1 MGHDVIRVITLIAL
15 LLFFGT
21 VTFLFPPMA
30 ESQSP
35 PVARLFS
42 PPLGYRDGV
51 EYGPRVT
58 YDNGGTLIE
67 NTDYGIKNPDLQGN
81 TCFGVDFSMLFH
93 AGEDW
98 YREDG
103 NSTQGA
109 EVTAVADGKVVFA
122 DPINYPGRVVI
133 IEHVLPSGE
142 EVYSMYAHIENLTVS
157 NGQIVSRGQRLGTV
171 MYQPYNGRYPEY
183 HPSGDDSHLHFEIR
197 YFYDGSN
204 IYDDHPACNG
214 IIPGRGYTYP
224 EHPDDFP
231 SPGAGYTDPATFV
244 QNRLGSFL
252 PFILKNYA
260 VCTEGGELIQNGD
273 FETGPPAPP
282 WIQHSNVG
290 HELVSDYLP
299 HGGIWGVWLGGFNNA
314 YEEIHQNFVVPE
326 NTSRLTVSFY
336 VVMGSDDSSSVVRDH
351 FYARLQNEAGQT
363 IMTLVEMDNTDEEW
377 VWWHWIV
384 RVDNASTLTG
394 QSVRLSFLATN
405 DGNGQA
411 TSFWLDDIS
420 ITSTCGIEIGSL
432 GIGSTTYQLEGNVAP
447 RSVNKPFTESSNAY
461 PGP

>member
-1 MGHDVIRVITLIAL
+1 MRQNIIFVSTLIAL

-21 VTFLFPPMA
+21 LAFPFPLMA
-30 ESQSP
+30 EAQSP

-51 EYGPRVT
+51 EYGPRIT
-58 YDNGGTLIE
+58 YDNSGMLIE
-67 NTDYGIKNPDLQGN
+67 NTNYGIRNPDLQGN

-109 EVTAVADGKVVFA
+109 EVTAVADGKVVFS

-142 EVYSMYAHIENLTVS
+142 KVYSMYAHIENLAVS

-204 IYDDHPACNG
+204 IYDDYPACNG

-231 SPGAGYTDPATFV
+231 TPGAGYTDPATFV
-244 QNRLGSFL
+244 KNRQGSFL
-252 PFILKNYA
+252 PAILKNYA
-260 VCTEGGELIQNGD
+260 LCTEGTSLIQNGG
-273 FETGPPAPP
+273 FEDGPSRWIEGSSIIRSTSDPYPP
-282 WIQHSNVG
+282 PSVYEGEWAA
-290 HELVSDYLP
+290 
-299 HGGIWGVWLGGFNNA
+299 WLGGYNNA
-314 YEEIHQNFVVPE
+314 NDRLYQYFTVPVNLDFLALSYYVWVGTDETSGQWDYLYVTLRDENNAILSSDQLDNSTLPEHTWVRREQTIYGLGSLAGQQLHLMFQAITDGSNITSFVVDNVSLVEHCGAGTSALSAGPVVSTPIHQ
-326 NTSRLTVSFY
+326 
-336 VVMGSDDSSSVVRDH
+336 SSPIRS
-351 FYARLQNEAGQT
+351 
-363 IMTLVEMDNTDEEW
+363 
-377 VWWHWIV
+377 
-384 RVDNASTLTG
+384 
-394 QSVRLSFLATN
+394 
-405 DGNGQA
+405 
-411 TSFWLDDIS
+411 IS
-420 ITSTCGIEIGSL
+420 
-432 GIGSTTYQLEGNVAP
+432 
-447 RSVNKPFTESSNAY
+447 K
-461 PGP
+461 